1 MEKEKRKQYK
11 LDRKYISK
19 YIQKNYS
26 ILDVGCSTGEFIK
39 DLSSHV
45 DKYGV
50 EPDPFSAKEL
60 KENNIKWIG
69 SDLSEG
75 VDYLKKSKYKS

>member
-1 MEKEKRKQYK
+1 M
-11 LDRKYISK
+11 
-19 YIQKNYS
+19 
-26 ILDVGCSTGEFIK
+26 GCSTGEFIK
-39 DLSSHV
+39 DLPSHL

-60 KENNIKWIG
+60 KNNNIKWIG

-75 VDYLKKSKYKS
+75 VNLPKKSKI